1 MTVEDLSGFK
11 NIISKK
17 VLLKKI
23 LLFAEKSKINW
34 YCLPLN
40 EQKKY
45 LTPLKL
51 KNTINYF

>member
-11 NIISKK
+11 NIINKK

-40 EQKKY
+40 GQKKY